1 MYTQLAMFSLA
12 IVQFHMLHSLDH
24 NQITDKG
31 AGMLAKALKVNQS
44 HASGGIFFIS
54 FIEYRVAGKFGGGG
68 GTHTHAYHTRV
79 HKYQNITHT
88 FSVFPDLQKSL
99 STIVMNLKRKGPTQR
114 RSLTGVRQSRILLVT
129 PWSVARSSLY
139 IVLCTPFIHAV
150 YPEIHMMPMW
160 SALKIVIIV
169 PCPVHCKICGLAS

>member
-1 MYTQLAMFSLA
+1 MFSLA

-68 GTHTHAYHTRV
+68 G
-79 HKYQNITHT
+79 
-88 FSVFPDLQKSL
+88 
-99 STIVMNLKRKGPTQR
+99 GGGGG
-114 RSLTGVRQSRILLVT
+114 GVGVGLIGRFGSAIKFRQ
-129 PWSVARSSLY
+129 Y
-139 IVLCTPFIHAV
+139 
-150 YPEIHMMPMW
+150 
-160 SALKIVIIV
+160 
-169 PCPVHCKICGLAS
+169 